1 MSDTKKCPY
10 CGEEILAV
18 AQKCKHCGEWLDKD
32 SSPEVKQ
39 TQASRS
45 CNTTGK
51 KIEHRAVAAPTTET
65 AKEKKSHTI
74 YYVIGAL
81 IVVAI
86 IVIAIVSGSSS
97 KSSDGNGEMDSD
109 DMVVVDETPIDSYD
123 GSHQNGS
130 SQKFEDALREISGV
144 ADNAVKYS
152 DGRYIW
158 YNPTTPWGYSTIL
171 SVYDSQTG
179 NTTDIN
185 INKTPSSDDM
195 MTVHAISEHN
205 GKITVILEE
214 NRNSNGWVEGT
225 YVWTIDCSNRNWKCV
240 ANGVAGAEII
250 NGGSAVKITTATIL
264 NPDAPTFEQQY
275 KESTKIISL

>member
-1 MSDTKKCPY
+1 MFS
-10 CGEEILAV
+10 E
-18 AQKCKHCGEWLDKD
+18 
-32 SSPEVKQ
+32 
-39 TQASRS
+39 
-45 CNTTGK
+45 
-51 KIEHRAVAAPTTET
+51 
-65 AKEKKSHTI
+65 
-74 YYVIGAL
+74 
-81 IVVAI
+81 
-86 IVIAIVSGSSS
+86 
-97 KSSDGNGEMDSD
+97 
-109 DMVVVDETPIDSYD
+109 DMVVVEETPIDTYVES
-123 GSHQNGS
+123 GNSRAKE
-130 SQKFEDALREISGV
+130 KFDDALREISGV

-185 INKTPSSDDM
+185 INKTSSSEDM
-195 MTVHAISEHN
+195 MTVKDISEHS
-205 GKITVILEE
+205 GKITVVLEE

-250 NGGSAVKITTATIL
+250 NGGSAVKITTAKIL

-275 KESTKIISL
+275 KESTKTISL